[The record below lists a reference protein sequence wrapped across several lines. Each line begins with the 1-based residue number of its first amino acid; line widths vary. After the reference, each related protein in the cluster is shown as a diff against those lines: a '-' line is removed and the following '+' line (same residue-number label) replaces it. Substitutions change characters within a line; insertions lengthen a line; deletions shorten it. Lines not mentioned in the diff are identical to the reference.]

1 MLSVGAADAFIIYI
15 IDENDRENL
24 VLIDSGNYSDGQ
36 KIINHI
42 RRYYDNPVID
52 VAVVTHPD
60 DDHYGGFVKMLE
72 KIQNKEKD
80 AIVIKKFWVNDPG
93 NEHIDIED
101 VKNGKKQA
109 PVNCRA
115 QRVYDLNDQN
125 LLNLIDELK
134 IFREEKFAEAKLH
147 FNRETKVFS
156 CNITPSGFPGFTII
170 GPTKKYYEQLIPN
183 FRDDLIH
190 YDNENENT
198 YDSDSDIQNGEC
210 LSPTLDEAGDDS
222 SAHNQSSIMVLFEPK
237 IGEKHFFMGD
247 AGRDAFDNIS
257 RCHRA
262 KIKGVSWLKVPHHGS
277 KHNMDSVMINWIK
290 PKTAY
295 ISAEKIGNYVNQC
308 TINALKRSGCN
319 VYSSHIDAANFIYKQ
334 IGKREGYSTAE
345 PL

>member
-1 MLSVGAADAFIIYI
+1 MEIKDYHIEMLSVGAADAFIIYI

-115 QRVYDLNDQN
+115 QRVYDLNDQSLQKLN
-125 LLNLIDELK
+125 YTSTVKQRYFHVILPRQDFLGSQLLGRL
-134 IFREEKFAEAKLH
+134 R
-147 FNRETKVFS
+147 
-156 CNITPSGFPGFTII
+156 
-170 GPTKKYYEQLIPN
+170 
-183 FRDDLIH
+183 
-190 YDNENENT
+190 NT
-198 YDSDSDIQNGEC
+198 TNS
-210 LSPTLDEAGDDS
+210 
-222 SAHNQSSIMVLFEPK
+222 
-237 IGEKHFFMGD
+237 
-247 AGRDAFDNIS
+247 
-257 RCHRA
+257 
-262 KIKGVSWLKVPHHGS
+262 
-277 KHNMDSVMINWIK
+277 
-290 PKTAY
+290 
-295 ISAEKIGNYVNQC
+295 
-308 TINALKRSGCN
+308 
-319 VYSSHIDAANFIYKQ
+319 
-334 IGKREGYSTAE
+334 
-345 PL
+345 